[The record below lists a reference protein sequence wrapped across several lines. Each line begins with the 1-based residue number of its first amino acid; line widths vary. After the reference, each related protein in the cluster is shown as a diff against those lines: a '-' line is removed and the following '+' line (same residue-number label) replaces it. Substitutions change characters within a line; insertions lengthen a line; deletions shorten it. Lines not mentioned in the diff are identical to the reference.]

1 MDHIGLSH
9 SSAKQMAKAAPVKP
23 AEQVLRLL
31 YREAPRVIQRG
42 AAKEFSRGTGVACFL
57 FQVAGESG
65 VVTLPYSKS
74 FMPRGSDGFRA
85 YTEAVI
91 PLFVSRILTEK
102 NYSPF
107 RLEIISS

>member
-1 MDHIGLSH
+1 MSH
-9 SSAKQMAKAAPVKP
+9 AEAKQIAPVKSS
-23 AEQVLRLL
+23 EQVLRLL
-31 YREAPRVIQRG
+31 YREAPRAIQRG
-42 AAKEFSRGTGVACFL
+42 VAKQFSRGTGVACFV

-65 VVTLPYSKS
+65 VVTLPYPKS

-91 PLFVSRILTEK
+91 PLLVGRILTAK

-107 RLEIISS
+107 KLEITSS